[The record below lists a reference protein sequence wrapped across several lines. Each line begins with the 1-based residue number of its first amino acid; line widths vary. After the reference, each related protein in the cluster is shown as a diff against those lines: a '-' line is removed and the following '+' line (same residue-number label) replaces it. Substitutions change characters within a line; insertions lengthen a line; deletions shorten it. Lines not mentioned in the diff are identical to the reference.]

1 MTESHAFYE
10 GWFAF
15 YGRRT
20 RLSYFL
26 AVLAYGSMGF
36 GIFWLFSQF
45 PMSQGTWNLLTIA
58 FSSAFIVVG
67 YVVSSQRLRD
77 IGLSPWFALAWI
89 PIGFLANEYHLA
101 FTFAFY
107 LVLQGVPSRTEGSA
121 DADSIN

>member
-26 AVLAYGSMGF
+26 AVLAYGAMSF

-45 PMSQGTWNLLTIA
+45 PMSQGTWNLLTII
-58 FSSAFIVVG
+58 FSFAFIVVG

-77 IGLSPWFALAWI
+77 IGLSPWFALLWI
-89 PIGFLANEYHLA
+89 PIGFLSNEYHLA
-101 FTFAFY
+101 FTVAFY
-107 LVLQGVPSRTEGSA
+107 LVLQGIPSRPEAGDTAGT
-121 DADSIN
+121 IN